1 MFSSFFI
8 WLLFSFPELSPLER
22 VLRMVLEFLHDFS
35 DIDSTSAFVL
45 TSSFD
50 INWLNLVS
58 LYYTS
63 MFDLNVVFE
72 LTQLYMNVSDLTL
85 PF

>member
-50 INWLNLVS
+50 ITWLNLVS